1 MPRIMLAPDLHC
13 YYANYGKVGPDGV
26 HSRLAEWK
34 EIAESLVDAADRAS
48 VDVAV
53 FPGDYFINPRPSAAQ
68 IMEVAA
74 LFEALEYRGIKVIGC
89 SGNHDVGA
97 SNQPGPVDL
106 LATMG
111 GPDGLW
117 GITKPRAVTVANTDF
132 VILPFV
138 RSASVSADADD
149 TTDAAD
155 TMSRSLLAIAQAL
168 RAQCCPNDVRVLVG
182 HWTLVGAQTSS
193 GQIMAGS
200 GEPALSYAELAA
212 MGFDAI
218 LMGHIHKPQVLSKAP
233 FAAYAGALQ
242 RCDFGEERDP
252 RGCWVWDS
260 DTGEHDW
267 IELPARRFYTI
278 DLRGDAAVQD
288 WMERPD
294 LAEDEGA
301 AVRESI
307 VRMRY
312 RCSLDVALKV
322 DTRDV
327 RRKLL
332 AAEPHHIAGIN
343 SDIIRG
349 ERARDASVTEATQPV
364 EALRKYLAQRG
375 DVPPERAETVQRTAE
390 GMLAEIGKEATA

>member
-1 MPRIMLAPDLHC
+1 
-13 YYANYGKVGPDGV
+13 
-26 HSRLAEWK
+26 
-34 EIAESLVDAADRAS
+34 
-48 VDVAV
+48 
-53 FPGDYFINPRPSAAQ
+53 
-68 IMEVAA
+68 
-74 LFEALEYRGIKVIGC
+74 
-89 SGNHDVGA
+89 
-97 SNQPGPVDL
+97 
-106 LATMG
+106 MG

-117 GITKPRAVTVANTDF
+117 GITQPRAVTVAGIDF
-132 VILPFV
+132 AVLPFM
-138 RSASVSADADD
+138 RSAAVSADAED
-149 TTDAAD
+149 TTDAAG
-155 TMSRSLLAIAQAL
+155 TMPRHLLAIARGL
-168 RAQCCPNDVRVLVG
+168 RAQSTSDTRVLVG

-200 GEPALSYAELAA
+200 GEPALPYSELAA

-218 LMGHIHKPQVLSKAP
+218 LMGHIHKPQVLSNAP
-233 FAAYAGALQ
+233 FTAYAGALQ

-260 DTGEHDW
+260 ETREHEW
-267 IELPARRFYTI
+267 IDLPARRFYTI
-278 DLRGDAAVQD
+278 DLRGDAAVQS
-288 WMERPD
+288 WIERPD
-294 LAEDEGA
+294 LAEDEA
-301 AVRESI
+301 TSVRDAI

>member
-1 MPRIMLAPDLHC
+1 MPRVMLAPDLHC

-26 HSRLAEWK
+26 HSRLAEWRQ
-34 EIAESLVDAADRAS
+34 IADMMVDAAHCAD
-48 VDVAV
+48 VDIAV
-53 FPGDYFINPRPSAAQ
+53 FPGDYFPNPRPSAAQ
-68 IMEVAA
+68 IMEVAR
-74 LFEALEYRGIKVIGC
+74 LFRALEDAGITVIGC
-89 SGNHDVGA
+89 AGNHDAGA

-106 LATMG
+106 LAAMG
-111 GPDGLW
+111 GSDGLW

-132 VILPFV
+132 VILPFI

-168 RAQCCPNDVRVLVG
+168 RAQSTSKTKVLVG

-200 GEPALSYAELAA
+200 GEPAMSYAELAG

-218 LMGHIHKPQVLSKAP
+218 LMGHIHKPQVLSNAP
-233 FAAYAGALQ
+233 FTAYAGALQ

-252 RGCWVWDS
+252 RGGWVWDA
-260 DTGEHDW
+260 DTGEHGW

-288 WMERPD
+288 WIERPD
-294 LAEDEGA
+294 LAEDEAA
-301 AVRESI
+301 AVRDAI
-307 VRMRY
+307 VRVRY
-312 RCSLDVALKV
+312 RCTLDVALKV
-322 DTRDV
+322 DTRDI

-332 AAEPHHIAGIN
+332 QAEPHHIAGIN
-343 SDIIRG
+343 SDIVRG

-364 EALRKYLAQRG
+364 EALQKYLAQRS
-375 DVPPERAETVQRTAE
+375 DVAPERAEAVKRTAE

>member
-26 HSRLAEWK
+26 HSRLAEWRQC
-34 EIAESLVDAADRAS
+34 ANMMVDAAHCADI
-48 VDVAV
+48 DIAV
-53 FPGDYFINPRPSAAQ
+53 FPGDYFPNPRPSAAQ
-68 IMEVAA
+68 IMEVAR
-74 LFEALEYRGIKVIGC
+74 LFKALEDAGITVIGC
-89 SGNHDVGA
+89 VGNHDVGA

-117 GITKPRAVTVANTDF
+117 GITQPRTVTVAGIDF
-132 VILPFV
+132 AVLPFM
-138 RSASVSADADD
+138 RSAAVSANAED

-168 RAQCCPNDVRVLVG
+168 RAQSTSKTKVLVG

-200 GEPALSYAELAA
+200 GEPALPHSELAA

-218 LMGHIHKPQVLSKAP
+218 LMGHIHKPQVLSNAP
-233 FAAYAGALQ
+233 FTAYAGALQ

-252 RGCWVWDS
+252 RGCWVWGS
-260 DTGEHDW
+260 ETREHGW
-267 IELPARRFYTI
+267 IDLPARRCYTI
-278 DLRGDAAVQD
+278 DLRGDAAVQS
-288 WMERPD
+288 WIERPD
-294 LAEDEGA
+294 LAEDEA
-301 AVRESI
+301 TSVRDAI

>member
-26 HSRLAEWK
+26 HSRLAEWR
-34 EIAESLVDAADRAS
+34 ECADDLVDAAQRAA
-48 VDVAV
+48 VDIVV

-117 GITKPRAVTVANTDF
+117 GITQPRAVTVAGIDF
-132 VILPFV
+132 AVLPFM
-138 RSASVSADADD
+138 RSAAVSADAED

-155 TMSRSLLAIAQAL
+155 TMSRHLLAIARGL
-168 RAQCCPNDVRVLVG
+168 RAQSTSDTRVLVG

-200 GEPALSYAELAA
+200 GEPALPYSELAA

-218 LMGHIHKPQVLSKAP
+218 LMGHIHKPQVLSNAP
-233 FAAYAGALQ
+233 FTAYAGALQ

-260 DTGEHDW
+260 ETREHEW
-267 IELPARRFYTI
+267 IDLPARRFYTI
-278 DLRGDAAVQD
+278 DLRGDAAVQN
-288 WMERPD
+288 WIERPG
-294 LAEDEGA
+294 LTEGEAESVQD
-301 AVRESI
+301 AV
-307 VRMRY
+307 VRVRY

-364 EALRKYLAQRG
+364 EALQKYLAQRG
-375 DVPPERAETVQRTAE
+375 DVVPERAEAVQRAAE
-390 GMLAEIGKEATA
+390 GIIAELEKGVSA

>member
-1 MPRIMLAPDLHC
+1 
-13 YYANYGKVGPDGV
+13 
-26 HSRLAEWK
+26 
-34 EIAESLVDAADRAS
+34 
-48 VDVAV
+48 
-53 FPGDYFINPRPSAAQ
+53 
-68 IMEVAA
+68 
-74 LFEALEYRGIKVIGC
+74 
-89 SGNHDVGA
+89 
-97 SNQPGPVDL
+97 
-106 LATMG
+106 
-111 GPDGLW
+111 
-117 GITKPRAVTVANTDF
+117 VTVAGIDF
-132 VILPFV
+132 AVLPFM
-138 RSASVSADADD
+138 RSAAVSADAED

-155 TMSRSLLAIAQAL
+155 TMSRHLLAIARGL
-168 RAQCCPNDVRVLVG
+168 RAQSTSDTRVLVG

-200 GEPALSYAELAA
+200 GEPALPYSELAA

-218 LMGHIHKPQVLSKAP
+218 LMGHIHKPQVLSNAP
-233 FAAYAGALQ
+233 FTAYAGALQ

-260 DTGEHDW
+260 ETREHEW
-267 IELPARRFYTI
+267 IDLPARRFYTI
-278 DLRGDAAVQD
+278 DLRGDAAVQS
-288 WMERPD
+288 WIERPD
-294 LAEDEGA
+294 LAEDEA
-301 AVRESI
+301 TSVRDAI